1 MRQERCGSL
10 RRTGLE
16 RDLCRAVRGVD
27 AEVGIAVVREGRVI
41 ASVGG
46 DRPMPAMSTFKFPL
60 ALAVATRLDSLGL
73 PLSAQLEVTGDD
85 LWPDTWSPLREAHPA
100 GGRFSFGELLRY
112 TVAESDNCAC
122 DRLIREIGGIGA
134 LQRYVEGLPAE
145 GLDFRMTER
154 EMSGAPDAQRRN
166 RATPE
171 AMALLLDRF
180 RHDSLFASEYRDFLW
195 QTLCTTTTGMN
206 KLRAGL
212 PDGTTIGHKTG
223 SSDRDMQGV
232 KIADNDL
239 GYVELPDGQ
248 RVCDL
253 RLCRRNGA
261 FGQGD
266 RGVDRRDFTAGLAAV
281 VGRVGIGKQR
291 REVLRKEDFPSLR
304 LFDVGTAL
312 RHARFDGRA
321 GYGGGDAAEQ
331 AWVRQFRDQVVGTE
345 FEPVDAEGGSQ
356 LRRNLLA
363 CQFRECVRSG
373 ELHRF
378 VDLAGVDVEC
388 AAEDVGES
396 QHVVHLVGVVGA
408 ARCDDHIGACRLG
421 LVVGDFGIGIRQ
433 RHDQRV
439 AGHRPH
445 HVGVEYAGRRDAQK
459 DVCADEPL
467 RAAS

>member
-1 MRQERCGSL
+1 MKRFFLLLLLAGAAGTL
-10 RRTGLE
+10 WFVTPHGLE

-73 PLSAQLEVTGDD
+73 PLSTQLEVTGDD
-85 LWPDTWSPLREAHPA
+85 LWPDTWSPLREEHPA

-195 QTLCTTTTGMN
+195 QTLCTTTTG
-206 KLRAGL
+206 
-212 PDGTTIGHKTG
+212 
-223 SSDRDMQGV
+223 SSDRDARGV

-239 GYVELPDGQ
+239 GYVELPDGSGYAIC
-248 RVCDL
+248 VYV
-253 RLCRRNGA
+253 A
-261 FGQGD
+261 
-266 RGVDRRDFTAGLAAV
+266 
-281 VGRVGIGKQR
+281 
-291 REVLRKEDFPSLR
+291 E
-304 LFDVGTAL
+304 TAL
-312 RHARFDGRA
+312 SDGET
-321 GYGGGDAAEQ
+321 AALI
-331 AWVRQFRDQVVGTE
+331 
-345 FEPVDAEGGSQ
+345 AEISRLVWQ
-356 LRRNLLA
+356 RL
-363 CQFRECVRSG
+363 S
-373 ELHRF
+373 
-378 VDLAGVDVEC
+378 VE
-388 AAEDVGES
+388 
-396 QHVVHLVGVVGA
+396 
-408 ARCDDHIGACRLG
+408 
-421 LVVGDFGIGIRQ
+421 
-433 RHDQRV
+433 
-439 AGHRPH
+439 
-445 HVGVEYAGRRDAQK
+445 
-459 DVCADEPL
+459 
-467 RAAS
+467 

>member
-1 MRQERCGSL
+1 MKRFFLLLLLAGAAGTL
-10 RRTGLE
+10 WFVTPHGLE

-73 PLSAQLEVTGDD
+73 PLSTQLEVTGDD
-85 LWPDTWSPLREAHPA
+85 LWPDTWSPLREEHPA

-154 EMSGAPDAQRRN
+154 E
-166 RATPE
+166 TPE

-223 SSDRDMQGV
+223 SSDRDARGV

-239 GYVELPDGQ
+239 GYVELPDGSGYAICVYVAETALSDGETAALIAEISQ
-248 RVCDL
+248 RVWQ
-253 RLCRRNGA
+253 RL
-261 FGQGD
+261 
-266 RGVDRRDFTAGLAAV
+266 
-281 VGRVGIGKQR
+281 
-291 REVLRKEDFPSLR
+291 S
-304 LFDVGTAL
+304 
-312 RHARFDGRA
+312 
-321 GYGGGDAAEQ
+321 
-331 AWVRQFRDQVVGTE
+331 
-345 FEPVDAEGGSQ
+345 
-356 LRRNLLA
+356 
-363 CQFRECVRSG
+363 
-373 ELHRF
+373 
-378 VDLAGVDVEC
+378 VE
-388 AAEDVGES
+388 
-396 QHVVHLVGVVGA
+396 
-408 ARCDDHIGACRLG
+408 
-421 LVVGDFGIGIRQ
+421 
-433 RHDQRV
+433 
-439 AGHRPH
+439 
-445 HVGVEYAGRRDAQK
+445 
-459 DVCADEPL
+459 
-467 RAAS
+467 

>member
-1 MRQERCGSL
+1 M
-10 RRTGLE
+10 
-16 RDLCRAVRGVD
+16 
-27 AEVGIAVVREGRVI
+27 
-41 ASVGG
+41 
-46 DRPMPAMSTFKFPL
+46 
-60 ALAVATRLDSLGL
+60 
-73 PLSAQLEVTGDD
+73 TGDD

-239 GYVELPDGQ
+239 GYVELPDGSGHAIC
-248 RVCDL
+248 VYV
-253 RLCRRNGA
+253 A
-261 FGQGD
+261 
-266 RGVDRRDFTAGLAAV
+266 
-281 VGRVGIGKQR
+281 
-291 REVLRKEDFPSLR
+291 E
-304 LFDVGTAL
+304 TAL
-312 RHARFDGRA
+312 SDGET
-321 GYGGGDAAEQ
+321 AALI
-331 AWVRQFRDQVVGTE
+331 
-345 FEPVDAEGGSQ
+345 AEISRLVWQ
-356 LRRNLLA
+356 RL
-363 CQFRECVRSG
+363 S
-373 ELHRF
+373 
-378 VDLAGVDVEC
+378 
-388 AAEDVGES
+388 AE
-396 QHVVHLVGVVGA
+396 
-408 ARCDDHIGACRLG
+408 
-421 LVVGDFGIGIRQ
+421 
-433 RHDQRV
+433 
-439 AGHRPH
+439 
-445 HVGVEYAGRRDAQK
+445 
-459 DVCADEPL
+459 
-467 RAAS
+467 